1 MNTLRA
7 CIHENVRYSPDVTFG
22 EFCVVGRMPKP
33 VKSIKKNLILEE
45 DMVTIGEGS
54 VICPHVVVY
63 AGVKIGERVLI
74 GDHSSVFCRV
84 SIGDDVL
91 ISRNV
96 TINSDTEIGDGSRI
110 MDNSHVT
117 GRCVIGKNVF
127 ISVGVMMSNDSLF
140 GAQGYNDNCYGPV
153 IEDDVCVGSGAI
165 LLPKVRIGKG
175 SVVAAG
181 SVVKKNVPPGMLV
194 SGNPARIV
202 GEARLLFIG
211 RSKKGEE

>member
-1 MNTLRA
+1 MSMNS
-7 CIHENVRYSPDVTFG
+7 CIYENVNHAPDVTFG

-33 VKSIKKNLILEE
+33 VKSIKKDLVLEE
-45 DMVTIGEGS
+45 NMVTIGEGS
-54 VICPHVVVY
+54 VLCPHVVVY

-84 SIGDDVL
+84 TIGDDVL

-96 TINSDTEIGDGSRI
+96 TINSDTVIGDGSRI

-127 ISVGVMMSNDSLF
+127 ISTGVVMANDSLF
-140 GAQGYNDNCYGPV
+140 GMQGYNEECYGPV
-153 IEDDVCVGSGAI
+153 IEDGVCIGAGAV
-165 LLPKVRIGKG
+165 LLPKVKIGKG
-175 SVVAAG
+175 SIVAAG
-181 SVVKKNVPPGMLV
+181 SVVKRNVPPGMLV

-202 GEARLLFIG
+202 GKANLLFD
-211 RSKKGEE
+211 SSSVE